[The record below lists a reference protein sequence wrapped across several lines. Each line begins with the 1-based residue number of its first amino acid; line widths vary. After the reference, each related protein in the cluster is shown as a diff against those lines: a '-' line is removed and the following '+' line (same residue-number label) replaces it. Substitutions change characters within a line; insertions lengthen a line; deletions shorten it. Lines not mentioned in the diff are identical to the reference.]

1 MKFTKLV
8 PIALALSLI
17 SPAFAADSATSTINL
32 TMPASIDI
40 AQDTATQVLAQT
52 LTPDYVAGDIGTLT
66 AKAAWNVTTNLNGDV
81 IYLSAKARENSTQKA
96 ALYGTDSQ
104 LYIVFT
110 NIGGN
115 AGEPGAGAATGTIEN
130 IITAGA
136 AAGGSTSTDAIV
148 FSLGE
153 EITPSGAGTA
163 PAKAAVAD
171 GSAAAPAGTK
181 ARTYTLHNGTYNIV
195 NALESVYAN
204 SFDTYDTAGIYQAV
218 ITLSHTAPQ

>member
-1 MKFTKLV
+1 MKFTKFI
-8 PIALALSLI
+8 PIALALTLI

-40 AQDTATQVLAQT
+40 AQDTGTQVLAQT

-66 AKAAWNVTTNLNGDV
+66 AKAAWKVTTNLNGDV
-81 IYLSAKARENSTQKA
+81 IYLSAKARENSQQKA
-96 ALYGTDSQ
+96 SLYGTDSA

-110 NIGGN
+110 NIGAN

-136 AAGGSTSTDAIV
+136 SAGGATSTDAIV
-148 FSLGE
+148 FNLGE
-153 EITPSGAGTA
+153 VITPSGAGTA
-163 PAKAAVAD
+163 PTKAAVAD
-171 GSAAAPAGTK
+171 GPGGTK

-218 ITLSHTAPQ
+218 LTLSHAAP